1 MSESPRSPRLMKG
14 ALIAVDPANPLASVV
29 LFQYNPDT
37 LTRSITPNM
46 SGGSG
51 GSGQSQ
57 GEALRLLG
65 PPEETITLDVEID
78 ATDQLESA
86 QPQALALG
94 IHPALAALEML
105 VYPKSSVVII
115 SEALAAGGFIEVV
128 PPEAPLT
135 IFVWGPARV
144 VPVRVSSVSI
154 TEEAFDTALNP
165 IRARASLTLRV
176 LNYRDLGLASAGGAL
191 FMAHQIVKETMATM
205 NGVAALSGSISVS
218 AGIGG

>member
-1 MSESPRSPRLMKG
+1 MKG

-46 SGGSG
+46 SGGGSG
-51 GSGQSQ
+51 GQSQ

-65 PPEETITLDVEID
+65 PPEETITVDVEID

-105 VYPKSSVVII
+105 VYPKSAVVIA
-115 SEALAAGGFIEVV
+115 SEVLAAVGMIEVV

-165 IRARASLTLRV
+165 IRAHANLTLRV

-205 NGVAALSGSISVS
+205 NGVAALSGSISIS